1 MVDIAVDTL
10 FVELDTDKLE
20 DFVED
25 SLGLRFQVCL
35 SQVVL
40 QVRVVYLR
48 IKTVHKLDQGF
59 MDLLIR
65 VPLDQLESSFQTVWF
80 VDPLTGLFIFVSLE
94 ILNLL
99 LIKGM

>member
-25 SLGLRFQVCL
+25 SLGLSFQVCL
-35 SQVVL
+35 FQVVL
-40 QVRVVYLR
+40 PVRVVYLR

-65 VPLDQLESSFQTVWF
+65 VPLDISWSPAARPCGSQI
-80 VDPLTGLFIFVSLE
+80 P
-94 ILNLL
+94 
-99 LIKGM
+99 